1 MNILWTR
8 IRFDFLKIIVIKV
21 TYSESKSDSNFD
33 INLVSNFVPTF
44 SKSKSESE
52 FECDFM
58 NLSL

>member
-1 MNILWTR
+1 MNILWIR
-8 IRFDFLKIIVIKV
+8 IRFDFLKIIVIKM

-58 NLSL
+58 NLS

>member
-8 IRFDFLKIIVIKV
+8 IRFDFLKIIVIKM

-44 SKSKSESE
+44 SKSESE

>member
-21 TYSESKSDSNFD
+21 TYSESKSYSNFD
-33 INLVSNFVPTF
+33 INLVSNFVSTF

-52 FECDFM
+52 FESDFM

>member
-8 IRFDFLKIIVIKV
+8 IRFDFLKITVIKM

>member
-8 IRFDFLKIIVIKV
+8 IRFDFLKTIVIKM